1 MGVLHVAKRE
11 EQHAGDHD
19 QDQLS
24 FNGRHEIKH
33 RKANGDAD
41 QGADNTQC
49 QAVSGGVIVRLT
61 DKQAGQ
67 QDPVAVVQTGY
78 LDKSIPHA

>member
-24 FNGRHEIKH
+24 FNGRHEVEH

-41 QGADNTQC
+41 RVPIIRNA
-49 QAVSGGVIVRLT
+49 AVSGGVIVRLT

-67 QDPVAVVQTGY
+67 QDPAAVVQTGY